1 MLALLLAGALATHA
15 PADTGVRVPGTALRF
30 GLPRQAVEAR
40 GFHAPAPGDPAARTG
55 SCRFFG
61 LDAEAVLTFED
72 DRLALAR
79 VEVKDAAGYQV
90 GYVEDQLARLGY
102 RRRCTVRGQQQSV
115 CDWLGKAKLR
125 VEVMGDQLKATAEPL
140 PPPPAAAAVS
150 PAVRDSAVDMPAAD
164 PVPVSPE
171 TLAVAEGP
179 LHLSYASAQVLERSP
194 VTYPE
199 AARRAGVQ
207 GRVWVHAL
215 AGPAGDVLEAYV
227 ARGIPE
233 LNAAALDAVRRWRFE
248 PRTWQGRPCRTWIV
262 IPVAF
267 RLH

>member
-1 MLALLLAGALATHA
+1 MLAVLLAGALATPA

-30 GLPRQAVEAR
+30 GLPRAAVEAR
-40 GFHAPAPGDPAARTG
+40 GFREPAPGDPAARTG

-90 GYVEDQLARLGY
+90 SYVEDQLARLGY
-102 RRRCTVRGQQQSV
+102 RRRCTVRRPQQSV
-115 CDWLGKAKLR
+115 CDWLGKAKVHL
-125 VEVMGDQLKATAEPL
+125 EVIGGQLKATAEPL
-140 PPPPAAAAVS
+140 PPPLAAAAVS
-150 PAVRDSAVDMPAAD
+150 PAVRDSAVGIPVAD

-179 LHLSYASAQVLERSP
+179 LQLRYASARVLERAP
-194 VTYPE
+194 VGYPE
-199 AARRAGVQ
+199 AARKAGVQ

-215 AGPAGDVLEAYV
+215 VGPEGDVLEAHV

-233 LNAAALDAVRRWRFE
+233 LNEAALHAVRRWRFA
-248 PRTWQGRPCRTWIV
+248 PPTWNGRPCRTWVV
-262 IPVAF
+262 IPVTF